1 MKVEEVSEISRIQII
16 LASSS
21 LVNSWVLFLV
31 MGRYWKILNQGLM
44 WYDLQFTLVYLPS
57 LKLPLEGGRRR
68 WGSHTTSSRVP
79 ILLYQITFS

>member
-21 LVNSWVLFLV
+21 LVNSWVLFQV
-31 MGRYWKILNQGLM
+31 MGRYWKILSKGVM
-44 WYDLQFTLVYLPS
+44 WHDLQFTSVYLPS

-68 WGSHTTSSRVP
+68 WGRHTTSSPVP
-79 ILLYQITFS
+79 ILPHQITFS